1 MKKVIAQKTEKY
13 LTISVFEKHMGSI
26 ARSFGE
32 VDARFERIDKRLAHH
47 DTVFERMF
55 SMIQDVQESNREI
68 HNDIRGYMHH
78 TVTGER
84 RVDDLTERVE
94 KLERKTANI

>member
-1 MKKVIAQKTEKY
+1 MKKVIAPKIEKY

-26 ARSFGE
+26 ARSFE
-32 VDARFERIDKRLAHH
+32 DIDRRLNHH
-47 DTVFERMF
+47 DTLFERMF

-68 HNDIRGYMHH
+68 RNDIRGYMHH

-94 KLERKTANI
+94 KLEHKTANI